1 MINMRLPKY
10 IVLFSIGL
18 ILACGGAV
26 RRTPLPATPA
36 GTDPFAT
43 YDAYQHF
50 VQGDLLEQSGDLDG
64 AVGEYRK
71 ALILDPGS
79 VEIRRV
85 LSEIYYDQKKFD
97 EAAIL
102 RSEIVDKNSDDYN
115 FIGDCLRFNKEF
127 ESAAKFY
134 IRSLELD
141 STQYETRVYVA
152 RIMQFLGKEKEAEKQ
167 YKILVDF
174 APTKIDGLLDLA
186 GFYVKINKMDR
197 ADETY
202 TAAAA
207 IDTMDF
213 RPIVGLANVKLA
225 QGDTVAT
232 DSIYYTIAQR
242 NWDDP
247 DMLGSLI
254 VVFYN
259 THNYD
264 KAELLASRMVE
275 LLPQDPGAEKR
286 YAMILFGN
294 RKIAQAESL
303 MTDLDQRGAADAG
316 IYYYLARI
324 KQDKKEYPA
333 AESFYHKSLALSDTV
348 TDTWINLA
356 LVVDEQKRYQ
366 ESLVIMADAMNAI
379 PQDSDAV
386 IFYTAIIHSRNEHYD
401 LAREGYERLLKANPD
416 DVGLR
421 FSLASADE
429 RLGNFDDAEKG
440 FKWVIQK
447 EPKNALALN
456 YLGYMYADKGVK
468 LRESK
473 ELIEKALA
481 IDPENYAYLDSYA
494 WVLYKLGK
502 YDEALVQMKKAIGPN
517 TDDPL
522 IYDHQGD
529 IYSALKQDSLA
540 RESWEKALE
549 LKPDDQTIRD
559 KLNPR

>member
-1 MINMRLPKY
+1 MKSAKY
-10 IVLFSIGL
+10 IVLLSIGL
-18 ILACGGAV
+18 ILACGGAA
-26 RRTPLPATPA
+26 RRTSSTGTPA
-36 GTDPFAT
+36 PPDEFAT
-43 YDAYQHF
+43 YDAYEHF

-64 AVGEYRK
+64 AVSEYRK

-85 LSEIYYDQKKFD
+85 LSEIYYNQKKFD
-97 EAAIL
+97 DAAIL
-102 RSEIVDKNSDDYN
+102 RSEISDKNTDDYN
-115 FIGDCLRFNKEF
+115 FIGDCLRYNKEF

-134 IRSLELD
+134 TRSLELD

-167 YKILVDF
+167 YKILVNY
-174 APTKIDGLLDLA
+174 APTKIEGLLDLA
-186 GFYVKINKMDR
+186 GFYIKTNKMDK
-197 ADETY
+197 ASETY
-202 TAAAA
+202 LEAAS
-207 IDTMDF
+207 IDTTDI

-225 QGDTVAT
+225 KGDTAGT
-232 DSIYYTIAQR
+232 DSIFYSIARR

-254 VVFYN
+254 VAFYN

-264 KAELLASRMVE
+264 KAEELAARMTQ
-275 LLPQDPGAEKR
+275 LLPNDISVEKR

-294 RKIAQAESL
+294 RKIPQAESL
-303 MTDLDQRGAADAG
+303 MTDLDQRGEADAAL
-316 IYYYLARI
+316 YYYLGRI

-333 AESFYHKSLALSDTV
+333 SESFYRKSLALSDTV

-366 ESLVIMADAMNAI
+366 ESLVIMADAMNAV
-379 PQDSDAV
+379 PQDSDGV
-386 IFYTAIIHSRNEHYD
+386 IFYTAIIHARNEHYD

-421 FSLASADE
+421 FSLASTDE
-429 RLGNFDDAEKG
+429 RLGNFEAAEKE

-456 YLGYMYADKGVK
+456 YLGYMYADKGVN

-473 ELIEKALA
+473 DLIERALA

-502 YDEALVQMKKAIGPN
+502 FDEALVQMKKAIKPN

-522 IYDHQGD
+522 MYDHQGD
-529 IYSALKQDSLA
+529 IYSALKQTDLA
-540 RESWEKALE
+540 RDSYEKALE
-549 LKPDDQTIRD
+549 LKPDDQAIRA